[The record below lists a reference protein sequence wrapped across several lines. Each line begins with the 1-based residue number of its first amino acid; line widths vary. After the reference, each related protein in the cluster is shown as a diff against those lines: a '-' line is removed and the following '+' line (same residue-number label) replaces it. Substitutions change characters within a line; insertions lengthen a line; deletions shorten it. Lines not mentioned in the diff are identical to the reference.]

1 MHFQKRK
8 IVLAISCIS
17 ALTGCAS
24 YFSGKEFSAYEVR
37 PVTHIQHA
45 ESSAENLYHIGEY
58 YQRKKQWSNALE
70 AYQKALLLQT
80 DYIEAHN
87 GLGVVYGILGQ
98 YEIAIDHFKEA
109 IALNSTKGYL
119 YNNLG
124 YAYYL
129 QGMYH
134 DAELS
139 FQAALSNDPHNGKA
153 KKNLMLVH
161 SKMGVTKKSNNLLGM
176 SSNSEAMISERAAP
190 LSSPMV
196 SSQQLVQVAPNV
208 YEFSAQPKTHNSVV
222 SNAVNDVEHGKREA
236 PLQNSLKESMQGIE
250 VSNGNGVTGMARNV
264 AAQLSNAGFGQARLT
279 NHQTFRQVQTEIY
292 HRVSAHELAEKIT
305 RLLPGQIKLI
315 ESDDLRQDINLKI
328 LLGQDIANI
337 KELSHYPHQSA
348 NKVM

>member
-1 MHFQKRK
+1 MRFQKRK

-37 PVTHIQHA
+37 PVTNIQQS

-58 YQRKKQWSNALE
+58 YQRKKQWSNAIE

-80 DYIEAHN
+80 DYVEAHN

-98 YEIAIDHFKEA
+98 YEIAIDHFKKA
-109 IALNSTKGYL
+109 IALDSSKDYL

-129 QGMYH
+129 HGMYH

-139 FQAALSNDPHNGKA
+139 IQTALSNNPHNGKA
-153 KKNLMLVH
+153 KKNLALIH
-161 SKMGVTKKSNNLLGM
+161 KKMGIVEGSGNL
-176 SSNSEAMISERAAP
+176 NEAMEKVEEIVLEPSARIPSQAD
-190 LSSPMV
+190 
-196 SSQQLVQVAPNV
+196 SSQRLIQVAPQV
-208 YEFSAQPKTHNSVV
+208 YEFRSQPITQKMVFAHAEGVV
-222 SNAVNDVEHGKREA
+222 KQVAEIHKNT
-236 PLQNSLKESMQGIE
+236 KESTQQGIE

-264 AAQLSNAGFGQARLT
+264 ANYLNDAGFGQSRLT
-279 NHQTFRQVQTEIY
+279 NHQTFKQSQTEIY
-292 HRVSAHELAEKIT
+292 HRVSAQALAEKII
-305 RLLPGQIKLI
+305 RVLPGQVKLI
-315 ESDDLRQDINLKI
+315 ESNDLREDVNLKI